1 MQKWEKKIKIIYVPQ
16 TQPTTTTTRTVTSG
30 AAELFMRAERNC
42 KGAQCL
48 QNSLTQ
54 HSVCFQSRP
63 VHELQPQTYTLQEGI
78 SLSMA
83 PTWSEEGKA
92 PR

>member
-1 MQKWEKKIKIIYVPQ
+1 M
-16 TQPTTTTTRTVTSG
+16 TSD
-30 AAELFMRAERNC
+30 AAELFMRAEERNR

-54 HSVCFQSRP
+54 QPVCFQSRP
-63 VHELQPQTYTLQEGI
+63 VHELQPQTYTLQEDI

-83 PTWSEEGKA
+83 PTWSEKGKRQTKA
-92 PR
+92 SSIKVPILQLG